1 MNREIEKKLRKLALH
16 SVYEANAA
24 PLFASLASSSA
35 SYLLLLHWGSMTGC
49 SLLDGK
55 KEEMSAMFYLIRKEH
70 PQFRKILKVTMSW
83 ERKALYHA
91 HSTILNLRLLTT

>member
-49 SLLDGK
+49 SLLVSIK
-55 KEEMSAMFYLIRKEH
+55 NMLTSL
-70 PQFRKILKVTMSW
+70 PLKLVHFS
-83 ERKALYHA
+83 
-91 HSTILNLRLLTT
+91 LL